1 MPPTGRFA
9 SAAPLGYRTIA
20 EEVSG
25 GLVGMV
31 GQFLVGAAGSEGPP
45 RGRGRGRAC
54 AEYASGSEFVEVGK
68 ALSGKSVEQV
78 GLADIEL
85 GTAEWVEWF
94 NNQRLHS
101 AIGDIPPHEHEANH
115 HAQHQPQS
123 AAEVN
128 A

>member
-1 MPPTGRFA
+1 MGIR
-9 SAAPLGYRTIA
+9 APLA
-20 EEVSG
+20 SVHPVAVST
-25 GLVGMV
+25 
-31 GQFLVGAAGSEGPP
+31 GAPGRRGAGARGPEGPS
-45 RGRGRGRAC
+45 RGRRRSRAR
-54 AEYASGSEFVEVGK
+54 AEYASGTQFVKVGQ